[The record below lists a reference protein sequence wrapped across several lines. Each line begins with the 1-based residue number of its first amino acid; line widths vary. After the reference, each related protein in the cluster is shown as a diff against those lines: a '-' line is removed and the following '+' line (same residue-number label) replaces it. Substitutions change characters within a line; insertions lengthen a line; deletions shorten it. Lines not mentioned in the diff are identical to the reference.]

1 MQRKNC
7 RERIDK
13 LKKFMSKK
21 NVDGYILSTYDEYL
35 NEYVPEYNQRLKWLT
50 GFSGSNGLLLVI
62 KNKFIF
68 FTDGRYLVQAK
79 KELPKKF
86 MIIDL
91 FHQNIF
97 DWIKVNISN
106 KKFRILIDSKV
117 HSIQFILKLIDIC
130 KLTKNYLQINK
141 NIMID
146 KVWTER
152 PKEEIKECYI
162 IPKKYVGKS
171 SKDKLIEIKKEL
183 KKDELFLVTSS
194 ESIAWLLN
202 LRGKDLTYTPL
213 IFSRMLIFKSSRCK
227 LFINLEKINYNV
239 RKKIEELNIE
249 IYEEDIIKKQLQIY
263 SSKKKVFLE
272 RNAPYIFFQILKK
285 NKVDITFKADP
296 INLRKSIKNNVE
308 LKFSKEAHIQ
318 DGIALSN
325 FFCWLE
331 NQKIN
336 ENLNEIFVAKK
347 LEYFRKK
354 NKGFVSLS
362 FPTISATGSNGSV
375 IHYQPNKLNNSNLKS
390 GDLFLC
396 DSGGQYIFGTTDV
409 TRTVM
414 IGKKPI
420 KKDLKDI
427 YTRVL
432 IGHLDLGM
440 LRFPKET
447 KGYQIDAIAR
457 TSLWQVGMDYQ
468 HGTGHGVG
476 SFLSVHEGPQS
487 ISKANINI
495 PLTEGMILSN
505 EPGYYKENYFGIRIE
520 NLVYI
525 KKSKIKGFLEFE
537 TLTLV
542 PYARNLINVNM
553 LSLAQVNWINNY
565 HNKLYKKLS
574 NNLNNKTKNWLLEQ
588 TKPI

>member
-1 MQRKNC
+1 M
-7 RERIDK
+7 
-13 LKKFMSKK
+13 
-21 NVDGYILSTYDEYL
+21 
-35 NEYVPEYNQRLKWLT
+35 
-50 GFSGSNGLLLVI
+50 
-62 KNKFIF
+62 
-68 FTDGRYLVQAK
+68 
-79 KELPKKF
+79 
-86 MIIDL
+86 
-91 FHQNIF
+91 
-97 DWIKVNISN
+97 
-106 KKFRILIDSKV
+106 
-117 HSIQFILKLIDIC
+117 
-130 KLTKNYLQINK
+130 
-141 NIMID
+141 
-146 KVWTER
+146 
-152 PKEEIKECYI
+152 
-162 IPKKYVGKS
+162 
-171 SKDKLIEIKKEL
+171 
-183 KKDELFLVTSS
+183 
-194 ESIAWLLN
+194 
-202 LRGKDLTYTPL
+202 
-213 IFSRMLIFKSSRCK
+213 
-227 LFINLEKINYNV
+227 
-239 RKKIEELNIE
+239 
-249 IYEEDIIKKQLQIY
+249 
-263 SSKKKVFLE
+263 
-272 RNAPYIFFQILKK
+272 
-285 NKVDITFKADP
+285 
-296 INLRKSIKNNVE
+296 
-308 LKFSKEAHIQ
+308 
-318 DGIALSN
+318 
-325 FFCWLE
+325 
-331 NQKIN
+331 
-336 ENLNEIFVAKK
+336 
-347 LEYFRKK
+347 
-354 NKGFVSLS
+354 
-362 FPTISATGSNGSV
+362 
-375 IHYQPNKLNNSNLKS
+375 
-390 GDLFLC
+390 
-396 DSGGQYIFGTTDV
+396 

-420 KKDLKDI
+420 KKDLKDM

-457 TSLWQVGMDYQ
+457 SSLWQVGMDYQ